1 MTVRKLSAEEA
12 GVPRFSASPAK
23 DAEIFDLDSHSRAR
37 EALSFGLSVPG
48 LGYNIFVAGED
59 RVGRMT
65 ATLAFLDDALKIRPP
80 RSDWIYVNNFRHP
93 ENPLAYRLPPGTGRR
108 LRERMAALIPKLREA
123 LAIAFTSEAFQARLQ
138 AVRERAQAEVSAAL
152 VEVQSLAASHGW
164 RLSQTED
171 GTFGVV
177 PAKDKEA
184 VSPTDREAGEREV
197 SAALTRFQLRSIGM
211 RSSLTTQIHDLHV
224 EIAEEVLG
232 PALDALLEEFASFN
246 LLARWLTALR
256 VDMLE
261 NPMRFRA
268 SDETEGASPLD
279 MPERRYAVNLLVD
292 HGEEKHPSVVL
303 ESNPTYENLFGRI
316 EYEQSQGSIATDF
329 TLIRAG
335 ALHRANG
342 GILILRAEALAAN
355 PVSWRFLKAAL
366 RDSRIMIEELARAQA
381 QPISGAPKPEAIPL
395 ELKVVIVGA
404 PRWYS
409 LFFEGDPDFDVYFKI
424 KADIDT
430 DIPASE
436 RNLGIYAGLIEQM
449 ARRQSLEGVTPGAM
463 ERLLGIASRWN
474 QRRDRLTAQIELI
487 EDVVTEAAVRA
498 RQAKVKMLTEAA
510 VIEAHQ
516 ARRYRSAR
524 IEDRMLANIVDGM
537 MMIDT
542 AGSAIGQVNGLTVHE
557 GGGAR
562 FGTPVRITA
571 RASAGRGGIINIERD
586 VALGGPIQQK
596 GAMVLQGYLAGRFAQ
611 VRPLSFTCSLT
622 FEQMYGG
629 VEGDSATMAE
639 LLAVLSDLS
648 QLPIRQEVALTGSM
662 NQVGQVQ
669 PIGGAHSKIEGFFR
683 VCEAKA
689 GGLTGT
695 QGVIVPDSN
704 RLNLVLRDEVQAAIA
719 AGRFHIWA
727 VTDVVEAAEI
737 LMGAPAGEIGPDG
750 AYPPDSIFGR
760 VTKRLEEFDRILAAR
775 EAALQR

>member
-12 GVPRFSASPAK
+12 GVPRFSTKPAA

-48 LGYNIFVAGED
+48 IGYNIFVAGED
-59 RVGRMT
+59 RAGRMT
-65 ATLAFLDDALKIRPP
+65 ATLAFLDEALQSRAALG
-80 RSDWIYVNNFRHP
+80 DWIYVNNFRHP
-93 ENPLAYRLPPGTGRR
+93 ENPLAHRLPPGMGRL
-108 LRERMAALIPKLREA
+108 LRDRMTALLPKLREA

-138 AVRERAQAEVSAAL
+138 GVREKAQAEVSEAL
-152 VEVQSLAASHGW
+152 AEVQRLAESHGW
-164 RLSQTED
+164 RLRQTED
-171 GTFGVV
+171 GTFGLV
-177 PAKDKEA
+177 PAKEEVAASAGDHEA
-184 VSPTDREAGEREV
+184 AEREV

-211 RSSLTTQIHDLHV
+211 RSALTSQIHDLHV

-232 PALDALLEEFASFN
+232 PALDALLEEFAGIN
-246 LLARWLTALR
+246 GLARWLTALR

-261 NPMRFRA
+261 NPMRFRT
-268 SDETEGASPLD
+268 SEESEESSPLD
-279 MPERRYAVNLLVD
+279 VPERRYAVNLLVD

-329 TLIRAG
+329 TLIKAG

-342 GILILRAEALAAN
+342 GILVLRAEALAAN

-366 RDSRIMIEELARAQA
+366 RDSRIVIEELARSQA
-381 QPISGAPKPEAIPL
+381 QPISGAPKPQAIPL
-395 ELKVVIVGA
+395 DLKVVIVGA

-409 LFFEGDPDFDVYFKI
+409 LFFESDPDFDVYFKI

-430 DIPASE
+430 DVPASE
-436 RNLGIYAGLIEQM
+436 KNLTIYAGLIEQM
-449 ARRQSLEGVTPGAM
+449 AQRQKLEGVTPGAR

-474 QRRDRLTAQIELI
+474 ERRDRLTAQVELI
-487 EDVVTEAAVRA
+487 EDMVTEAAVHA
-498 RQAKVKMLTEAA
+498 RQVKEKKLTEAA
-510 VIEAHQ
+510 VIAAHQ

-524 IEDRMLANIVDGM
+524 VEDRMLAHIVDGM
-537 MMIDT
+537 TMIDT
-542 AGSAIGQVNGLTVHE
+542 TGSAVGQVNGLTVHE
-557 GGGAR
+557 GGNSR

-586 VALGGPIQQK
+586 VSLGGPIQQK

-611 VRPLSFTCSLT
+611 VRPLSFTCSIT

-629 VEGDSATMAE
+629 VEGDSASMAE

-662 NQVGQVQ
+662 NQAGHVQ

-683 VCEAKA
+683 VCEAKP

-704 RLNLVLRDEVQAAIA
+704 RVNLALRDEVQAAVA
-719 AGRFHIWA
+719 AGRFNIWS
-727 VTDVVEAAEI
+727 VTDVTEAAEI
-737 LMGAPAGEIGPDG
+737 LMGVPAGVIGRDG